1 MNVQRDHAQTAR
13 EPMTH
18 YAIKRCSDGTFFLQ
32 SATEEVVGDR
42 EFNTK
47 AGAEAYRRERLKKD
61 EQRRS
66 FHAN

>member
-1 MNVQRDHAQTAR
+1 
-13 EPMTH
+13 MTH